1 MLMNTLNWI
10 SLVISLILVDVTRG
24 YAVMQSRSPSPVDP
38 VDIKAALQIR
48 RCGSMQDMW

>member
-24 YAVMQSRSPSPVDP
+24 YAVMQSRSPSPVNP
-38 VDIKAALQIR
+38 VD
-48 RCGSMQDMW
+48 M